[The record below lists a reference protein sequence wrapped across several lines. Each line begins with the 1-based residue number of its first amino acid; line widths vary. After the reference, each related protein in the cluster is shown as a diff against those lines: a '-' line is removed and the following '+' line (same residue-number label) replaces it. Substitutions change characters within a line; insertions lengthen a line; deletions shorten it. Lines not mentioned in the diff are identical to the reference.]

1 VTNYFEWLPAGFYD
15 VSQSGGAMHRGDSI
29 ITHIYY
35 GFDLKNLFLRIDP
48 SGNLRDEKVSELV
61 FYVNFLSPKGMDV
74 EMRIVPRERRVS
86 ATLFRG
92 ENSGRKL
99 AALIN
104 TVAAYE
110 IIELAVPFELLGV
123 KPTEDVQL
131 FITVERDGSE
141 IEKWP
146 YRGFI
151 QFKVPTDDF
160 EAMMWQV

>member
-1 VTNYFEWLPAGFYD
+1 MPQE
-15 VSQSGGAMHRGDSI
+15 H
-29 ITHIYY
+29 
-35 GFDLKNLFLRIDP
+35 
-48 SGNLRDEKVSELV
+48 
-61 FYVNFLSPKGMDV
+61 
-74 EMRIVPRERRVS
+74 RVS

-92 ENSGRKL
+92 ENSERKQ

-123 KPTEDVQL
+123 KPNDEVQL